1 MAFGNGSA
9 SSPAVPGAGTT
20 VGKPEPHNFRP
31 DGVDNPAQTGPAAP
45 TAEGK
50 PRRAYGKPHRKLMG
64 VLQRMRDH
72 RAQSTQIPLQPDVLA
87 TSGVRARGVGSPAE
101 EAVPYGLRVATA
113 YAWRFILLGIA
124 VYLVFV
130 VLAKLTLV
138 AVAVFVGLLIAALL
152 LPLVD
157 LFGQALPRGLA
168 VAMALLLSILT
179 LGGVFTFVANS
190 VGGQWATL
198 TTQFSTGLGDIER
211 SLRGAPLNLQ
221 SLDLTDLSEQA
232 RVWLTENG
240 GSLAGRALG
249 GAGVAVEVLT
259 GLALAVFCSVFFL
272 SSGGRIWT
280 WLLAQAGGDRSIW
293 DGAARA
299 GWATFAGYTRGIVI
313 IAATNATLVGLALLT
328 LRVPLALPLALLTF
342 FAAFIPLIGSP
353 IALFVATLVALAA
366 RGPLI
371 AVLVLAL
378 IVIIGQIEG
387 HLLQP
392 MVMSRAVNVHPL
404 AVALAVAAGT
414 VLAGVI
420 GAVVAVPMVAVT
432 WTVWST
438 LRLQS
443 SQIERRAPDLDEAT
457 GSTAMARGSVGRTT
471 ESPTSPRKALAAPK
485 TAPTA
490 APTTQT

>member
-1 MAFGNGSA
+1 MSFGNELA
-9 SSPAVPGAGTT
+9 PTPAVPGSGSGSGSGTT
-20 VGKPEPHNFRP
+20 SDLDRPEPHDLRLERH
-31 DGVDNPAQTGPAAP
+31 DGESAG
-45 TAEGK
+45 GK
-50 PRRAYGKPHRKLMG
+50 PQAVDGKPWPVDLKPHRRLIG
-64 VLQRMRDH
+64 RLQRMRDRRMEH
-72 RAQSTQIPLQPDVLA
+72 MAAPV
-87 TSGVRARGVGSPAE
+87 TSEALVPAE
-101 EAVPYGLRVATA
+101 VRVRGTGTPGEEVVPYGLRVATA
-113 YAWRFILLGIA
+113 YAWRFILLGFA

-157 LFGQALPRGLA
+157 LFEQALPRGLA
-168 VAMALLLSILT
+168 VAVALLLSILT

-190 VGGQWATL
+190 VGGQWASL
-198 TTQFSTGLGDIER
+198 TAQFSSGLGDIER
-211 SLRGAPLNLQ
+211 SLSGAPFYVQ
-221 SLDLTDLSEQA
+221 AVSLTDLSEQA
-232 RVWLTENG
+232 RVWLTQNG
-240 GSLAGRALG
+240 GSLAEQALG

-280 WLLAQAGGDRSIW
+280 WLLAQTGGDRSVW

-299 GWATFAGYTRGIVI
+299 GWTTFAGYTRGIVI
-313 IAATNATLVGLALLT
+313 IAATNATLVGLALLA

-366 RGPLI
+366 RGPVI

-378 IVIIGQIEG
+378 IVVIGQIEG

-404 AVALAVAAGT
+404 AVALTVAAGT

-432 WTVWST
+432 WTVWNT
-438 LRLQS
+438 LKPQS
-443 SQIERRAPDLDEAT
+443 SQLERRRPEPDEVTEPAVVAE
-457 GSTAMARGSVGRTT
+457 SRV
-471 ESPTSPRKALAAPK
+471 ESPIAPRTAA
-485 TAPTA
+485 TTPTA
-490 APTTQT
+490 TA